1 VRTIDHCVRPGR
13 IVLVEPQAC
22 DEGEKGGQSLAV
34 RSLGQSRSADD
45 VWLDWPTAHR

>member
-1 VRTIDHCVRPGR
+1 VRIFDYCVRPGR

-22 DEGEKGGQSLAV
+22 DEGEKGVNRWPCG
-34 RSLGQSRSADD
+34 RSMGADD